1 MLNLELLA
9 LGRKHTT
16 SPLIELWS
24 KRNGDPYYSAHQWT
38 KQHQGYKWA
47 LMCFAPPFIL
57 FFLAYHAG
65 IRLGSPESLTANIW
79 IACKCTF
86 TGTIISCIGL
96 ATSHAN
102 QRSEFGTNVL
112 YLSSLFRIEVDRLL
126 EMNSEELR
134 QESARVRAGQLDEYD
149 EATLN
154 AFGL

>member
-1 MLNLELLA
+1 MQDRELLT
-9 LGRKHTT
+9 LGGKHTT
-16 SPLIELWS
+16 SPLIELW
-24 KRNGDPYYSAHQWT
+24 KTRNGDPYYSAHQWA

-47 LMCFAPPFIL
+47 LMSFAPALL
-57 FFLAYHAG
+57 FFLTVYHAG
-65 IRLGSPESLTANIW
+65 IRLGSPESFTTSIW
-79 IACKCTF
+79 FACKCAF

-96 ATSHAN
+96 AISHAN

-126 EMNSEELR
+126 EMSSEELR

-149 EATLN
+149 KATLN